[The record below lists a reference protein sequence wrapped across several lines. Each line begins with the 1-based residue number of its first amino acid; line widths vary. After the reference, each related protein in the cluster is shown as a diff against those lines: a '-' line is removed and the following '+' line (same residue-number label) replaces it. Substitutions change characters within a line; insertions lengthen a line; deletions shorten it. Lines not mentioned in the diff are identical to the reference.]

1 MELTL
6 NEVPHAIMVSISKA
20 EQKIKQ
26 EFGIS
31 GHESRALAMEKS
43 LCTEIQLLSAF
54 TKALEQ
60 KYTKLVKELRVWK
73 LRKKWLNKRKNK
85 IQRERI
91 RMEAQNRESDDDEPG
106 AHAANSQDDDTN
118 MSEYS
123 RLQANTVT
131 WHEVM
136 RE

>member
-1 MELTL
+1 MGWECWKTYVRV
-6 NEVPHAIMVSISKA
+6 NAQYI
-20 EQKIKQ
+20 
-26 EFGIS
+26 
-31 GHESRALAMEKS
+31 RALAMEKS

-60 KYTKLVKELRVWK
+60 RYTKLAKELRVWK

-91 RMEAQNRESDDDEPG
+91 RMEAQNKESDDDEPG
-106 AHAANSQDDDTN
+106 ARAAPQDDDTN

-131 WHEVM
+131 MSEVM

>member
-1 MELTL
+1 MDF
-6 NEVPHAIMVSISKA
+6 SI
-20 EQKIKQ
+20 
-26 EFGIS
+26 FV
-31 GHESRALAMEKS
+31 LMEKS

-73 LRKKWLNKRKNK
+73 LRKKWLKKRKNK
-85 IQRERI
+85 IERERI

-131 WHEVM
+131 WSEVM

>member
-1 MELTL
+1 
-6 NEVPHAIMVSISKA
+6 
-20 EQKIKQ
+20 
-26 EFGIS
+26 
-31 GHESRALAMEKS
+31 MEKS

-60 KYTKLVKELRVWK
+60 KYTNLVKELSVWK
-73 LRKKWLNKRKNK
+73 LRKKWLTKRKK
-85 IQRERI
+85 KLERERK
-91 RMEAQNRESDDDEPG
+91 RKEAENKESDDDEPG
-106 AHAANSQDDDTN
+106 ARAANPQDDDTN

-131 WHEVM
+131 MSEVM